1 MKKAFII
8 LTLLITFNFTVPNS
22 QAISQTLR
30 HVIEYRQED
39 KSRDLTENE
48 ILRNKVVLYMR
59 MQMMLLRVVVI
70 DVNGRFNSS

>member
-8 LTLLITFNFTVPNS
+8 LTLLIAFNFTVPNS
-22 QAISQTLR
+22 QVMSQTLR

-48 ILRNKVVLYMR
+48 ILRNKVVMYMR
-59 MQMMLLRVVVI
+59 MQIMLFRVIVI
-70 DVNGRFNSS
+70 DANGRFNSS